1 MGMLRGFLVAIA
13 VIACS
18 LSVGM
23 APVSAAS
30 PKPPASVVS
39 DCKSAAARAGSGC
52 VTKATKVGAKCP
64 AKQLG
69 FLAVTF
75 FKDNGAHKGFWRLA
89 ECRQGDLGRLWY
101 LVP

>member
-1 MGMLRGFLVAIA
+1 MLRGFLVTIA
-13 VIACS
+13 VITCS
-18 LSVGM
+18 LFVGM

-64 AKQLG
+64 AKHLG
-69 FLAVTF
+69 FFAVSL
-75 FKDNGAHKGFWRLA
+75 FKEYDGVKGSWRLA